1 MEAATVGMKN
11 ERQYPEYEAWEGPN
25 RKMQKLLQI
34 LLEAEKCCFVL
45 QDADADA
52 EPDAATAAD
61 GLNQPT
67 AE

>member
-34 LLEAEKCCFVL
+34 LLEAE
-45 QDADADA
+45 
-52 EPDAATAAD
+52 
-61 GLNQPT
+61 
-67 AE
+67 